1 MTESKPQSGRGEDEL
16 ARPEPQTQ
24 VLVPAAHVEQQ

>member
-1 MTESKPQSGRGEDEL
+1 MTESKLQPGSGEDEL

-24 VLVPAAHVEQQ
+24 VLALAAHVEQQ

>member
-1 MTESKPQSGRGEDEL
+1 MTESKPQSGGEDEL